1 MAKTAKKHPIH
12 LLHEI
17 ELQCKGTAKGL
28 PQRTDIKESWTGIG
42 FRINDINLVA
52 PLKQV
57 NEILHIPRLT
67 QVPGTQKWVKGVA
80 NIRGTLLPIVDLQG
94 FLNDKPIAQTGKA
107 RVLVVKKDELSVG
120 LVVSE
125 VMGLKHFQDE
135 EKIKAVSKF
144 DESMRGFVHG
154 AFKQNG
160 EEILVFSMFAL
171 AENPL
176 FFQVAV

>member
-1 MAKTAKKHPIH
+1 MAKTAQKHPIQ

-17 ELQCKGTAKGL
+17 ELQCKKTAKGL
-28 PQRTDIKESWTGIG
+28 PQRIDRKEAWTGIG
-42 FRINDINLVA
+42 FRIGDTNLVA

-57 NEILHIPRLT
+57 NEILHYPRLT
-67 QVPGTQKWVKGVA
+67 SVPGTQRWVKGVA

-94 FLNDKPIAQTGKA
+94 FLHDKPLTHTNRA
-107 RVLVVKKDELSVG
+107 RVLVVKRDDLSVG
-120 LVVSE
+120 LVVNE

-135 EKIKAVSKF
+135 EKVTAVSKF
-144 DESMRGFVHG
+144 DETLRNYIHG

-160 EEILVFSMFAL
+160 EEILVFSMYAL
-171 AENPL
+171 AENPH